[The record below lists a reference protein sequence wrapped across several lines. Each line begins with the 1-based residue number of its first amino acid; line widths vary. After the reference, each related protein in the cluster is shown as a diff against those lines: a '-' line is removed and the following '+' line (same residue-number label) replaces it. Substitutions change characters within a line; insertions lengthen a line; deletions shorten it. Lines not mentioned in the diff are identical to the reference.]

1 MGLFNRQ
8 ESEKK
13 KLDRLA
19 KGADR
24 VAAMLMATLR
34 TPQGV
39 DVKFPLLY
47 ASGLA
52 GHACRQAVKALGGQV
67 AVITT
72 KDGKTYYYGDAV
84 NKYLMEDHLS
94 VLSFVNAV
102 CHLKEEQVTGI
113 AVEMTNSLG
122 TDRFNIWNMTPE
134 SVYSQIK
141 ECWDGIFD
149 NMTRR
154 FCKDPSEWP
163 ILFGITTQMI
173 LQKALQAGAG
183 EEEAGLMAMQC
194 AYVIS
199 KMDDDSLVP

>member
-13 KLDRLA
+13 NLDRLTR
-19 KGADR
+19 GADR
-24 VAAMLMATLR
+24 VAAMLMGTLR
-34 TPQGV
+34 GPQGV
-39 DVKFPLLY
+39 DLKFPLLY

-52 GHACRQAVKALGGQV
+52 GYACRQAVKALGGHV

-72 KDGKTYYYGDAV
+72 KDDKTYYYGEAV

-102 CHLKEEQVTGI
+102 SNLKEEQVAGI

-122 TDRFNIWNMTPE
+122 SDRFNIWGMTPE
-134 SVYSQIK
+134 SVYPKIK
-141 ECWDGIFD
+141 ECWDGIYN
-149 NMTRR
+149 NMTANY
-154 FCKDPSEWP
+154 CKDPSEWP
-163 ILFGITTQMI
+163 MLFGITTQMI
-173 LQKALQAGAG
+173 ILKAIEAGAG
-183 EEEAGLMAMQC
+183 AKEAGLMAMQC

-199 KMDDDSLVP
+199 KMDDDSL